1 MHLYIKSPAHRH
13 ARARPA
19 TPVLLECP
27 MLSTR
32 GRVMSKV
39 AHLHEA
45 RHSMQSGST
54 RRKFKC
60 NAQPNQG
67 VQTQSHAPANPTSLA
82 FEFRP
87 ANLAYYARGK
97 TRLPDTSQGLHHPD
111 RRQRDT
117 VTGDGPFAQHLW
129 PSTRSEKPFVC
140 SSRIS
145 VIVTGY
151 NTRHTASVLD
161 KRVEERPHVTVPGE
175 KNTLVRQ
182 TPAGLLCI

>member
-1 MHLYIKSPAHRH
+1 
-13 ARARPA
+13 
-19 TPVLLECP
+19 

-111 RRQRDT
+111 RRLRDT
-117 VTGDGPFAQHLW
+117 ATGDGPFAQHLAQHEIRE
-129 PSTRSEKPFVC
+129 TFC
-140 SSRIS
+140 MQQ
-145 VIVTGY
+145 
-151 NTRHTASVLD
+151 
-161 KRVEERPHVTVPGE
+161 GE
-175 KNTLVRQ
+175 
-182 TPAGLLCI
+182 A